1 MKILLTAIGKRVQLI
16 EYLKKNCCVIG
27 VDCGNLVSAE
37 KFVDKFYNV
46 PKISDPLYIETLLRI
61 CNEENV
67 DLLIPLYEK
76 EFTMLCEF
84 RSKFEE
90 QGTKILLSDVE
101 VINIFNNKYSTYEF
115 FTNNN
120 INTPKS
126 YLKDS
131 LPRELTYPLIIK
143 PIDGMGSN
151 NVFKVKNEKELKFF
165 VEYVEKP
172 IIQECIEGIEYTI
185 DVLCDLGGRVISA
198 VPRERI
204 EVRSGE
210 VSKSRTVK
218 DCRIINVVLDLC
230 SKTKFIGPV
239 TIQCIVTQNGEI
251 KFIEVNPRFGGG
263 VPLSFEA
270 GVDYGKYFNLI
281 CNGKEIS
288 PIIGEFKEI
297 TMLRYDEAVFL

>member
-16 EYLKKNCCVIG
+16 EYLKKDCCVIG
-27 VDCGNLVSAE
+27 VDCGTLAAAQ
-37 KFVDKFYNV
+37 KFVDKFYIV
-46 PKISDPLYIETLLRI
+46 PKISDPLYIDALLSI
-61 CNEENV
+61 CNEEKV

-90 QGTKILLSDVE
+90 QGTKILLSDVD
-101 VINIFNNKYSTYEF
+101 VINIFNDKYSTYEF
-115 FTNNN
+115 FIKNN
-120 INTPKS
+120 ISTPKS

-131 LPRELTYPLIIK
+131 LPSELVYPLIIK

-151 NVFKVKNEKELKFF
+151 NVFKVKNEKELNFF
-165 VEYVEKP
+165 VEYVENP
-172 IIQECIEGIEYTI
+172 IIQEYIEGTEYTI
-185 DVLCDLGGRVISA
+185 DVLCDLRERVISA

-210 VSKSRTVK
+210 VSKSKTVK
-218 DCRIINVVLDLC
+218 DFKIINAVMDLC

-239 TIQCIVTQNGEI
+239 TIQCIVTHNGEI

-263 VPLSFEA
+263 VPLSFAA
-270 GVDYGKYFNLI
+270 GVDYGKYFNLM
-281 CNGKEIS
+281 CKEEEIS
-288 PIIGEFKEI
+288 PVIGEFEEL